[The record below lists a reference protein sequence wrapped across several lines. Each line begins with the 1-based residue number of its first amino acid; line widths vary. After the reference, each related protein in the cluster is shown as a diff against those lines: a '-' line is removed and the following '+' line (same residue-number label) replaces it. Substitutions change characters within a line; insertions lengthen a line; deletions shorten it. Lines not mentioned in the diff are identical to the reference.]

1 MTYGSFVC
9 AVAAK
14 HIDSAPVL
22 FRTWSAA
29 KNPGNNCTI
38 WEAAR
43 ATSAAPR
50 LFKRIEIGDS
60 QLKQEYVDAGLGCN
74 NPVTHLVK
82 EAAREFGAERSVGC
96 IVSVGTGK
104 PKVAGFSKPA
114 FGLARVFPLELI
126 EVLKKM
132 ATSSE
137 VEATAAKERYRN
149 FPGLY
154 HRLNVDK
161 GLEDIT
167 LKDWKSLPE
176 VVTHTEK
183 YLHDPDVSREVDE
196 VVEALLG
203 RPSASVTLGH
213 LGI

>member
-1 MTYGSFVC
+1 M
-9 AVAAK
+9 AAK
-14 HIDSAPVL
+14 HIDNVPVL

-29 KNPGNNCTI
+29 KNPGHNCTI

-50 LFKRIEIGDS
+50 LFKRIQIGDPG
-60 QLKQEYVDAGLGCN
+60 LRQEFVDAGLGCN
-74 NPVTHLVK
+74 NPVTHLIK
-82 EAAREFGAERSVGC
+82 EAGREFGAERSVGC
-96 IVSVGTGK
+96 ILSIGTGK
-104 PKVAGFSKPA
+104 SKVAGFSKPA
-114 FGLARVFPLELI
+114 GIARLLPLELI
-126 EVLKKM
+126 EVLKRM

-137 VEATAAKERYRN
+137 AQAMDAKERYRN

-161 GLEDIT
+161 GLEDIA
-167 LKDWKSLPE
+167 LKDWKNLPE

-183 YLHDPDVSREVDE
+183 YLNDPDVSREVDK
-196 VVEALLG
+196 VVDALLG
-203 RPSASVTLGH
+203 RPPVTYTLGH